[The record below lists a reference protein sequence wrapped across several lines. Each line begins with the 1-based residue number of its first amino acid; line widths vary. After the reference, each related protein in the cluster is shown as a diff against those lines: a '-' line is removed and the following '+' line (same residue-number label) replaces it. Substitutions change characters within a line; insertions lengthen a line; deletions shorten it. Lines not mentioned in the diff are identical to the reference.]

1 MADISSVSGLSSLS
15 RDLYYQYLINH
26 NPTSTMLN
34 AISGS
39 DNDSS
44 DTSGLMNA
52 VSAGLSSSL
61 GGLTGLNSLTGLM
74 GLGDEENLLGT
85 SQALSSFSDIL
96 QTYMSGQTAEAATMA
111 ESMSSVLE
119 EAAQTEDTSSLTYR
133 TVQEIYQ
140 YFADKSSAPDQTE
153 SSIVNQLRGSGA
165 ADSAQAT
172 APGQQMAE
180 MDFDALEEQLQ
191 QEAEAVV
198 AVPF

>member
-1 MADISSVSGLSSLS
+1 MADISSISGLSSLS

-26 NPTSTMLN
+26 NSTSTMLN

-61 GGLTGLNSLTGLM
+61 GGITGLDSLTGLM
-74 GLGDEENLLGT
+74 GLGDGEGLFD
-85 SQALSSFSDIL
+85 SAQALSSFSDIL
-96 QTYMSGQTAEAATMA
+96 QTYMSAQTAEAATMA

-140 YFADKSSAPDQTE
+140 YFADKSSAPDQAE
-153 SSIVNQLRGSGA
+153 SSIINQLRGSDAG
-165 ADSAQAT
+165 SNTQT
-172 APGQQMAE
+172 VSLGQQIAE